1 MDDHRVLVRFVY
13 GLLLTL
19 LNFGCGTSYPTF
31 DGERAFQK
39 LQEQCAFGPRN
50 PGSQGYQANL
60 NYLTQQLTPL
70 ADTLFYQAFEYTET
84 VEGKT
89 YQLTNIVAQ
98 FNRHA
103 SRQLLLGAHW
113 DTRPWADQ
121 DPDPNWQKRPIIG
134 ANDGA
139 SGVAILL
146 ELARIFK
153 QTPPPIGI
161 TLVFFDGE
169 DLGARGDPRTFA
181 QGSLHF
187 AKNVPDPK
195 PEAAII
201 LDMVGDTY
209 LQLPIERYSF
219 RQNPNLVKKLWS
231 LARQLELPAFENHI
245 ESTIFDDHVPLYE
258 VAGIPAVDIIDFQ
271 YPYEGVNYW
280 HTREDIPRN
289 CSAVSLQQVGT
300 LLIHHIY
307 GIK

>member
-1 MDDHRVLVRFVY
+1 MLTRLFY
-13 GLLLTL
+13 GLLLVL
-19 LNFGCGTSYPTF
+19 LHAGCGTPTPPF

-39 LQEQCAFGPRN
+39 LQEQCALGPRN
-50 PGSQGYQANL
+50 PGSQGHQAGL
-60 NYLTQQLTPL
+60 NYLTEQLTPL
-70 ADTLFYQAFEYTET
+70 ADTVFHQSFEYTET

-89 YQLTNIVAQ
+89 YQLTNVIAQ
-98 FNRHA
+98 FNSQA
-103 SRQLLLGAHW
+103 KRQFLLGAHW

-121 DPDPNWQKRPIIG
+121 DPDPVWQNRPIVG

-139 SGVAILL
+139 SGVAVLL
-146 ELARIFK
+146 EMARIFK
-153 QTPPPIGI
+153 QTPPPVGV
-161 TLVFFDGE
+161 TMAFFDGE
-169 DLGARGDPRTFA
+169 DLGARGNPRSFA
-181 QGSLHF
+181 QGSLYF

-201 LDMVGDTY
+201 LDMVGDAY

-219 RQNPNLVKKLWS
+219 RQNPALVKSLWS
-231 LARQLELPAFENHI
+231 LARRLKLPAFKNHI

-271 YPYEGVNYW
+271 YPSEGVNYW

-289 CSAVSLQQVGT
+289 CSAASLQQVGT